1 MRSSRGRLTDSQGR
15 VVSFNNTLII
25 MTSNVG
31 SNVIA
36 KGGDQVGFS
45 LPSDHGDDG
54 NYSNIRTLVQEELK
68 VRSCLITKIFH
79 VAINCCMLSCSMF

>member
-1 MRSSRGRLTDSQGR
+1 M
-15 VVSFNNTLII
+15 VSFNNTLII

-36 KGGDQVGFS
+36 KGGGQVGFS
-45 LPSDHGDDG
+45 LPSDDADDG

-68 VRSCLITKIFH
+68 VCSY
-79 VAINCCMLSCSMF
+79 LSC

>member
-1 MRSSRGRLTDSQGR
+1 MGTELHIELRNVCGPRLTDSQGR

-36 KGGDQVGFS
+36 KGGNQVGFS
-45 LPSDHGDDG
+45 LPSENADEG
-54 NYSNIRTLVQEELK
+54 NYSQIRALVQEELK
-68 VRSCLITKIFH
+68 V
-79 VAINCCMLSCSMF
+79 CCRTSSLLLSHFD